1 MSKLNGRSLRTILV
15 VLAVFVVT
23 AVMTAMLPADTAAY
37 GIFSL
42 IPAAFLIIY
51 MLATK
56 RVVGSLLL
64 TAMVGIIMISRPVT
78 VGEGT
83 WFGNA
88 FTMFVD
94 MTLET
99 MMDED
104 PAWIILV
111 ACIMGSIITLIE
123 KSGGAYAFG
132 LWAASKAKTRKSALV
147 WTWILGLIIFL
158 DDYLNALTV
167 GGCMT
172 SLTDKHRVPR
182 EFLAYVVDSTA
193 APVCVLIPLST
204 WAVFVGKIL
213 ETNGWAPAGQGL
225 LYFIKTIPFNFYG
238 WIATLIVLL
247 SILGVIPV
255 FGPMKKAFQRVEEG
269 GPLAPPGSEKIDI
282 HAGQSTEVP
291 EKPRMINM
299 VLPILVLLVSTV
311 ALDVDMFKGVV
322 VTLIFMFFF
331 YMGQGIMTAEEFCE
345 YCIEG
350 VKNMIQPT
358 LILILAFLF
367 AKINAE
373 LHFTEFII
381 SVATALVTPKL
392 LPLIIFIALSITEF
406 ITGTNW
412 GMYIIALPIVI
423 PLAMGMNANMPL
435 AVAAV
440 LSAGVF
446 GAHICFYA
454 DATVI
459 TSSACGCDNIR
470 HSVTQLPYGLL
481 GAGISAL
488 LFLVCGLITG

>member
-1 MSKLNGRSLRTILV
+1 
-15 VLAVFVVT
+15 
-23 AVMTAMLPADTAAY
+23 
-37 GIFSL
+37 
-42 IPAAFLIIY
+42 
-51 MLATK
+51 
-56 RVVGSLLL
+56 
-64 TAMVGIIMISRPVT
+64 
-78 VGEGT
+78 
-83 WFGNA
+83 
-88 FTMFVD
+88 
-94 MTLET
+94 
-99 MMDED
+99 
-104 PAWIILV
+104 
-111 ACIMGSIITLIE
+111 
-123 KSGGAYAFG
+123 
-132 LWAASKAKTRKSALV
+132 
-147 WTWILGLIIFL
+147 
-158 DDYLNALTV
+158 
-167 GGCMT
+167 MT

-282 HAGQSTEVP
+282 HAGQSTEIP
-291 EKPRMINM
+291 DNPRMINM

-322 VTLIFMFFF
+322 VTLVFMFFF
-331 YMGQGIMTAEEFCE
+331 YLGQGVMTAEEFCE

-381 SVATALVTPKL
+381 SVATSLVTPKL

-481 GAGISAL
+481 GAGISAV